1 VGDAFSWIGQ
11 VVGWFGQF
19 IPRWQIINANQGAV
33 KFKNGSEII
42 PLGPGI
48 HWWFPATSNLTIY
61 PTARQTV
68 DLRTQLLVT
77 TDEKTVAVG
86 GMVTYRVSNIEDL
99 IGRTF
104 DADQTVRDIC
114 GGVISEIVRDAAWP
128 DLQTPEFQ
136 KELTRLMR
144 KRLRPFGVH
153 AMKATLTDCAPVL
166 GVKLFQ
172 STGQDVG

>member
-1 VGDAFSWIGQ
+1 MESAFAWIGQ
-11 VVGWFGQF
+11 IVGWFGQF

-33 KFKNGSEII
+33 KFKHGKHIV
-42 PLGPGI
+42 PLGPGV

-77 TDEKTVAVG
+77 TDGKTVAVG
-86 GMVTYRVSNIEDL
+86 GMVTYRVSDIEAL

-104 DADQTVRDIC
+104 DADQTIKDIC
-114 GGVISEIVRDAAWP
+114 AGVISEIVRDAAWA

-136 KELTRLMR
+136 KELKGLMR
-144 KRLRPFGVH
+144 LRLRPFGVRVL
-153 AMKATLTDCAPVL
+153 KATLTDCAPVIGL
-166 GVKLFQ
+166 KMFQ